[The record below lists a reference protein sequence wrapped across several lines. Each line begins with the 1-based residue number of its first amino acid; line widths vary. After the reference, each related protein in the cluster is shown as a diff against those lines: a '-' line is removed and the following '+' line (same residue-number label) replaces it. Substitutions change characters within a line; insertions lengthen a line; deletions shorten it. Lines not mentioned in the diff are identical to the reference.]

1 MFNQNSIKLH
11 SIVLPTKKEIEQY
24 ADSVTQQVLDG
35 NWSAIEIHCK
45 AKAIIKMMELIIAET
60 EASVVDDIQHRGHN
74 NELDFGNATAKLRDS
89 FATPNYESDPT
100 YCALK
105 LKLKERESLLKLAF
119 QNPSVQCTDTDG
131 GEIVPVVPPKI
142 TKQSIAITFKK

>member
-1 MFNQNSIKLH
+1 MFNQNSIELH

-35 NWSAIEIHCK
+35 NLSPIEIHCK

-60 EASVVDDIQHRGHN
+60 EASVVDEIQIFGHN

-105 LKLKERESLLKLAF
+105 LKLKERELLLKLAF
-119 QNPSVQCTDTDG
+119 QNPSVECTDTNG
-131 GEIVPVVPPKI
+131 GEIVPVVSAKI